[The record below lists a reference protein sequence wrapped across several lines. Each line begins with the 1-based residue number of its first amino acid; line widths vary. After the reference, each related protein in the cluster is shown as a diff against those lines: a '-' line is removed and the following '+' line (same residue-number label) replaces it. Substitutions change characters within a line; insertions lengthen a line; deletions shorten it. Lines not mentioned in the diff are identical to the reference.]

1 MTRIMPGNDFKV
13 LNIAFFIS
21 SPHLGWRGLCCL
33 TWHSPSV
40 GQRPMNLLINSHR
53 TARRSP
59 WCHKNIISH
68 DGCNSTR
75 VLVLV
80 TPCTFMVLTFLS
92 WLLQLNNSWNCAD
105 PRTAVVCFLSTSPY
119 QRTQELP
126 CCYSWFP
133 CIVYSV
139 QRNRNKLLK
148 YIPSVSVRP
157 SDSED
162 DPSMRNFE
170 AADANVFFIEQKYKG
185 RWC

>member
-105 PRTAVVCFLSTSPY
+105 PPTAVVCFLSTSPY
-119 QRTQELP
+119 QRTGTA
-126 CCYSWFP
+126 
-133 CIVYSV
+133 
-139 QRNRNKLLK
+139 KLLQLISLYCLFCAEEQK
-148 YIPSVSVRP
+148 QTVKISPSVSVRP

>member
-1 MTRIMPGNDFKV
+1 MTRIMPGNDLKV

-21 SPHLGWRGLCCL
+21 LPHLGWRGLCCL

-126 CCYSWFP
+126 SCYSWFP

-148 YIPSVSVRP
+148 YPPLSVS
-157 SDSED
+157 
-162 DPSMRNFE
+162 DPRTLKMTRQWETLKQLTQMYSL
-170 AADANVFFIEQKYKG
+170 
-185 RWC
+185 

>member
-1 MTRIMPGNDFKV
+1 
-13 LNIAFFIS
+13 
-21 SPHLGWRGLCCL
+21 
-33 TWHSPSV
+33 
-40 GQRPMNLLINSHR
+40 
-53 TARRSP
+53 
-59 WCHKNIISH
+59 
-68 DGCNSTR
+68 
-75 VLVLV
+75 
-80 TPCTFMVLTFLS
+80 MVSTFLS

-148 YIPSVSVRP
+148 YPPLYPPVSLYSLYP
-157 SDSED
+157 PLSDSED

-170 AADANVFFIEQKYKG
+170 EADANVFFIEQKYKG
-185 RWC
+185 VKWKRLSEITVADKLNSCIEHIITFPTWSSTIKNILAGWLVGLRTITPPHPPSLQPELDKSGQIWQRLYLAIRD